1 MAQMIQ
7 SHDGWVLRDE
17 WTIYDVGTRLD
28 DEWGFELTEDEC
40 LKVLQFVADNF
51 DCNDG
56 INWDAI
62 DAGIEALYGDRKVEE

>member
-28 DEWGFELTEDEC
+28 DEWGFELTE
-40 LKVLQFVADNF
+40 
-51 DCNDG
+51 
-56 INWDAI
+56 
-62 DAGIEALYGDRKVEE
+62 EE